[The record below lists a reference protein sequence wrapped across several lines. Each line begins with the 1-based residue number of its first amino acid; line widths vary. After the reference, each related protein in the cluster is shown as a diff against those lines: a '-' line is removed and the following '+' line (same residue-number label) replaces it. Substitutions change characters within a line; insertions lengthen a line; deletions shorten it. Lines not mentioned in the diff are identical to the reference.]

1 MQIGGTM
8 AMMIRSRLIGS
19 MAEPLFEAVSVLLT
33 HRSEEAVSRSDAS

>member
-8 AMMIRSRLIGS
+8 AMMIGS